1 MKELEILNL
10 KFLDG
15 DHPTIIF
22 FSNYPREQV
31 NILDVAI
38 NRNDNQL
45 LTDLYIN
52 QHTLINICML
62 NSVTYITISL

>member
-15 DHPTIIF
+15 YHPTIIF
-22 FSNYPREQV
+22 FCHLSKEQV
-31 NILDVAI
+31 NILDVAV

-62 NSVTYITISL
+62 NPVTYIAISL